1 MTGFALLDLTSVFVF
16 ALTGAL
22 VASRAQLDIVGFVFL
37 GVLTAVGGGTVRDL
51 LLNRDPVFWIGS
63 PSYLAVAMAAA
74 VLVYLTAHL
83 VDSRKTWIVWLDA
96 IALSVAVAVGF
107 GTTQTLGY
115 SAPIIVVMSIVTG
128 TLGGL
133 MRDVVANEVPLVLSQ
148 GEIYATACFSGALA
162 GVVLL
167 WMGAPLSI
175 GMSAAAVLTF
185 VLRAGSIAFGWKLP
199 VYKARPPKV

>member
-1 MTGFALLDLTSVFVF
+1 MTGFALLDHTSVFVF

-22 VASRAQLDIVGFVFL
+22 VASRAQLDIVGFIFL

-63 PSYLAVAMAAA
+63 PSYLAIAMAAA
-74 VLVYLTAHL
+74 IVVYFTAHL

-107 GTTQTLGY
+107 GVTYSLGY
-115 SAPIIVVMSIVTG
+115 SAPIVIVMSIVTG

-162 GVVLL
+162 GLGMI
-167 WMGAPLSI
+167 WMGGPLAI
-175 GMSAAAVLTF
+175 GMATAAVLTF
-185 VLRAGSIAFGWKLP
+185 TLRAGSIAFGWKLP